1 MSHHAIK
8 HQLEQRLAAL
18 RVRLASL
25 RSDAI
30 QPHSDDSSE
39 RAQERENDEV
49 VDAIGN
55 ETTISIRAIQA
66 ALERIEN
73 GTYGTCDGCGEAIG
87 EARLKAMPEAASC
100 LNCAR

>member
-8 HQLEQRLAAL
+8 HQLEERLAAL

-25 RSDAI
+25 KSDVI

-55 ETTISIRAIQA
+55 ETTASIRAIQA
-66 ALERIEN
+66 ALERLEN
-73 GTYGTCDGCGEAIG
+73 GTYGTCGGCGEAIG
-87 EARLKAMPEAASC
+87 EPRLKAMPEATRC